1 MKVLYAIQG
10 TGNGHISRAREIVP
24 ILMKYADVDV
34 MLSGTQADVKL
45 QFPIKYKKH
54 GLSFIFGTHGGV
66 SYPKTLRSLKPISL
80 LKDIQHFPV
89 HSYDLVINDF
99 EPLTAWACKLKG
111 KPCLGLSHQAAFL
124 SAKTPRPSRKDWFAE
139 SILKNYAPVS
149 QKIGF
154 HFKSYDEFIH
164 TPVIRNEVR
173 QLNPIESD
181 HFTVYLPAYGD
192 DIMIKELSKIKD
204 VKWEVFSKHTTF
216 SYKRANVDIKP
227 INNES
232 FLKSLESSR
241 GLLTN
246 GGFEGPAE
254 ALFLGKKVM
263 SIPMTNQY
271 EQQCNALSLKE
282 IGGVMVDKID
292 VNFQQSLSKWV
303 FETSPVKVDF
313 PDQTEAIIQNI
324 LLNNV
329 ASKLD
334 LVI

>member
-1 MKVLYAIQG
+1 MKILYAIQG

-34 MLSGTQADVKL
+34 LVSGIQVDIKL

-66 SYPKTLRSLKPISL
+66 SYSKTLRSIKPITL
-80 LKDIQHFPV
+80 FKDIQHFPV

-99 EPLTAWACKLKG
+99 EPITAWACKIRG
-111 KPCLGLSHQAAFL
+111 KTCLGLSHQASFL
-124 SAKTPRPSRKDWFAE
+124 SVKTPRPIKKNWFAE
-139 SILKNYAPVS
+139 AILHNYAPVT

-154 HFKSYDEFIH
+154 HFKAYDDFIQ

-173 QLNPIESD
+173 QLNPTMSD

-192 DIMIKELSKIKD
+192 EIMIKELSKVKD

-216 SYKRANVDIKP
+216 SYKRSNVFIKP
-227 INNES
+227 INNEG
-232 FLKSLESSR
+232 FLKSLEKSS

-271 EQQCNALSLKE
+271 EQQCNALALKE
-282 IGGVMVDKID
+282 VGGVMLDKID
-292 VNFQQSLSKWV
+292 ASFQGSLMNWV
-303 FETSPVKVDF
+303 MDTSPIKVDF

-329 ASKLD
+329 APKMD
-334 LVI
+334 LAI

>member
-34 MLSGTQADVKL
+34 LVSGIQADVKL

-54 GLSFIFGTHGGV
+54 GLSFIFGRHGGV
-66 SYPKTLRSLKPISL
+66 SYSKTISSLKPITL
-80 LKDIQHFPV
+80 LKDIQRFPI

-99 EPLTAWACKLKG
+99 EPLTAWACKLRG
-111 KPCLGLSHQAAFL
+111 KPCLGLSHQASFL
-124 SAKTPRPSRKDWFAE
+124 SAKIPRPNKKSWFAE
-139 SILKNYAPVS
+139 AILHNYAPVT

-154 HFKSYDEFIH
+154 HFKAYDDFIH

-173 QLNPIESD
+173 QLNPVEKE

-192 DIMIKELSKIKD
+192 DIMIQELGKVKD

-216 SYKRANVDIKP
+216 SYKRANVYIKP

-232 FLKSLESSR
+232 FLKSLESSS

-271 EQQCNALSLKE
+271 EQQCNALALHE
-282 IGGVMVDKID
+282 VGGVMVNRID
-292 VNFQQSLSKWV
+292 VNFQQSLTNWV
-303 FETSPVKVDF
+303 FDTSPVKVDF

-324 LLNNV
+324 LFNNMT
-329 ASKLD
+329 SKLD
-334 LVI
+334 LAI

>member
-1 MKVLYAIQG
+1 MKILYAIQG

-34 MLSGTQADVKL
+34 LVSGTQADVKL

-66 SYPKTLRSLKPISL
+66 SYPKTLRSLKPITL
-80 LKDIQHFPV
+80 LKDIQHFTV
-89 HSYDLVINDF
+89 QSYDLVINDF

-111 KPCLGLSHQAAFL
+111 KPCLGLSHQASFL
-124 SAKTPRPSRKDWFAE
+124 SSKTPRPINKDWFAE
-139 SILKNYAPVS
+139 SILQNYAPVTQS
-149 QKIGF
+149 IGF
-154 HFKSYDEFIH
+154 HFKSYDDFIH

-192 DIMIKELSKIKD
+192 DIMIQELSKVKD

-216 SYKRANVDIKP
+216 SYKRANVYIKP

-232 FLKSLESSR
+232 FLKSLESSS

-271 EQQCNALSLKE
+271 EQQCNAMALQE
-282 IGGVMVDKID
+282 VGGVMVNRID
-292 VNFQQSLSKWV
+292 VNFQQSLSNWV
-303 FETSPVKVDF
+303 LDTSPTKVDF
-313 PDQTEAIIQNI
+313 PDQTETIIQNI

-334 LVI
+334 LAI

>member
-34 MLSGTQADVKL
+34 LVSGIQADVKL

-54 GLSFIFGTHGGV
+54 GLSFIFGTDGGV
-66 SYPKTLRSLKPISL
+66 SYSKTISSLKPITL
-80 LKDIQHFPV
+80 LKDIQRFPI

-99 EPLTAWACKLKG
+99 EPLTAWACKLRG
-111 KPCLGLSHQAAFL
+111 KPCLGLSHQASFL
-124 SAKTPRPSRKDWFAE
+124 SAKIPRPNKKSWFAE
-139 SILKNYAPVS
+139 AILHNYAPVT

-154 HFKSYDEFIH
+154 HFKAYDDFIH

-173 QLNPIESD
+173 QLNPVEKE

-192 DIMIKELSKIKD
+192 DIMIQELGKVKD

-216 SYKRANVDIKP
+216 SYKRANVYIKP

-232 FLKSLESSR
+232 FLKSLESSS

-271 EQQCNALSLKE
+271 EQQCNALALHE
-282 IGGVMVDKID
+282 VGGVMVNRID
-292 VNFQQSLSKWV
+292 VNFQQSLTNWV
-303 FETSPVKVDF
+303 FDTSPVKVDF

-324 LLNNV
+324 LFNNMT
-329 ASKLD
+329 SKLD
-334 LVI
+334 LAI

>member
-34 MLSGTQADVKL
+34 LVSGIQADVKL

-66 SYPKTLRSLKPISL
+66 SYSKTISSLKPITL
-80 LKDIQHFPV
+80 LKDIQRFPI

-99 EPLTAWACKLKG
+99 EPLTAWACKLRG
-111 KPCLGLSHQAAFL
+111 KPCLGLSHQASFL
-124 SAKTPRPSRKDWFAE
+124 SAKIPRPNKKNWFAE
-139 SILKNYAPVS
+139 AILHNYAPVT

-154 HFKSYDEFIH
+154 HFKAYDDFIH

-173 QLNPIESD
+173 QLNPVEKD

-192 DIMIKELSKIKD
+192 DIMIQELSKVKN

-216 SYKRANVDIKP
+216 SYKRANVFIKP
-227 INNES
+227 VNNES
-232 FLKSLESSR
+232 FLKSLESSS

-271 EQQCNALSLKE
+271 EQQCNALALHE
-282 IGGVMVDKID
+282 VGGVMVNRID
-292 VNFQQSLSKWV
+292 VNFQQSLTNWV
-303 FETSPVKVDF
+303 FDTSPVKVDF

-324 LLNNV
+324 LFNNMT
-329 ASKLD
+329 SKLD
-334 LVI
+334 LAI

>member
-1 MKVLYAIQG
+1 MKILYAIQG

-24 ILMKYADVDV
+24 ILMKYANVDV
-34 MLSGTQADVKL
+34 LVSGTQAEVKL

-54 GLSFIFGTHGGV
+54 GLSFIFGKHGGI
-66 SYPKTLRSLKPISL
+66 SYPKTINSLKPITL

-99 EPLTAWACKLKG
+99 EPLTAWACKIRG
-111 KPCLGLSHQAAFL
+111 KSCLGLSHQASFL
-124 SAKTPRPSRKDWFAE
+124 SAKTPRPSKNNWFAE
-139 SILKNYAPVS
+139 AILCNYAPVT

-154 HFKSYDEFIH
+154 HFKAYDDFIH

-173 QLNPIESD
+173 QLNPIASD

-192 DIMIKELSKIKD
+192 EIMIQELSKVKD

-216 SYKRANVDIKP
+216 SYKRSNVYIKP
-227 INNES
+227 VNNEA
-232 FLKSLESSR
+232 FLKSLEKSS

-254 ALFLGKKVM
+254 AMFLGKKVM

-271 EQQCNALSLKE
+271 EQQCNALALQE
-282 IGGVMVDKID
+282 VGGMVVNRID
-292 VNFQQSLSKWV
+292 VGFQESLTNWV
-303 FETSPVKVDF
+303 MDTSPIKVDF

-329 ASKLD
+329 SSKVD
-334 LVI
+334 LAI

>member
-34 MLSGTQADVKL
+34 LVSGIQADVKL

-66 SYPKTLRSLKPISL
+66 SYSKTISSLKPITL
-80 LKDIQHFPV
+80 LKDIQRFPI

-99 EPLTAWACKLKG
+99 EPLTAWACKLRG
-111 KPCLGLSHQAAFL
+111 KPCLGLSHQASFL
-124 SAKTPRPSRKDWFAE
+124 SAKIPRPNKKSWFAE
-139 SILKNYAPVS
+139 AILHNYAPVT

-154 HFKSYDEFIH
+154 HFKAYDDFIH

-173 QLNPIESD
+173 QLNPVEKE

-192 DIMIKELSKIKD
+192 DIMIQELGKVKD

-216 SYKRANVDIKP
+216 SYKRANVYIKP

-232 FLKSLESSR
+232 FLKSLESSS

-271 EQQCNALSLKE
+271 EQQCNALALHE
-282 IGGVMVDKID
+282 VGGVMVNRID
-292 VNFQQSLSKWV
+292 VNFQQSLTNWV
-303 FETSPVKVDF
+303 FDTSPVKVDF

-324 LLNNV
+324 LFNNMT
-329 ASKLD
+329 SKLD
-334 LVI
+334 LAI